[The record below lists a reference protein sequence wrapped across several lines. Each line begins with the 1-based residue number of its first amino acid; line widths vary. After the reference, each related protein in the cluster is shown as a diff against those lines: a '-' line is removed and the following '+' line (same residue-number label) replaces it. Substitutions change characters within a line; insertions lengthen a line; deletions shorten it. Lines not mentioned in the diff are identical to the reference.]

1 VSLNPVNPERQRG
14 EEPKLHAR
22 VEVGVNPTVRS
33 LGLVSLLTDVSSEM
47 IYPLLPAF
55 LTGPLRAGPAFLG
68 VVEGLAETVAA
79 FVKLESGR
87 LSDRLRR
94 RKPLIVAGYSLSSL
108 VRPLVALA
116 ASPAHVLIVRVLD
129 RVGKGMRGAPRD
141 ALVAEVTAAT
151 ERGRAFGFQRAMDH
165 AGAALG
171 PVLASGLLLVTGEL
185 RVVFALAAVP
195 GALAV
200 LALVRGVR
208 EDPRAF
214 AFTPVAT
221 AAGAP
226 LTPAFVRYLAVLALF
241 TLGNS
246 SDAFLLLRAEQ
257 AGIPLALLPL
267 LWAAHHVVKASASTW
282 GGALSDRA
290 GRRPTILFGWSL
302 YALSYAGFAI
312 ADGPLAMLA
321 LFVAYGLF
329 HATTEGA
336 ERALVADLAGVAS
349 RGRAFGLFHAVTGAL
364 LLPASLLTGLLWQGF
379 GAGMALLTGAALAGL
394 AALGLLLFVPAG
406 EATDPRRLV

>member
-1 VSLNPVNPERQRG
+1 MSLNPVNPERQRG

-406 EATDPRRLV
+406 EATDPRGLV